1 MDKKTIFMTIL
12 YVVLLATMFAYIGI
26 IINLGTAQDKVLSW
40 AFYGFSIIVS
50 IVCVFSIIRNEGKNI
65 VRIGMGGSTLIMFTL
80 IMASIILS
88 KPDNAPDCART
99 HVTTYAHVFLMFLI
113 NGIATFFLI
122 GGDDNLSPL
131 SPLSPATQ
139 SATQNIGY

>member
-1 MDKKTIFMTIL
+1 MDKKTIFMTII

-26 IINLGTAQDKVLSW
+26 IIKLGTANDKVLAW

-50 IVCVFSIIRNEGKNI
+50 IVCIFSIIRNDGKNI

-80 IMASIILS
+80 IAASIILS
-88 KPDNAPDCART
+88 KPDSNPECARNNL
-99 HVTTYAHVFLMFLI
+99 TTYAHIFLMFLI

-122 GGDDNLSPL
+122 GGDDILSQT
-131 SPLSPATQ
+131 TQ
-139 SATQNIGY
+139 STQLT